1 LGNLIARWN
10 IAPRLIGMAPP
21 CRTRGLRPRRGF
33 AAAARL
39 GEWLWKDPKSPKVF
53 TPACSP
59 SYRRV
64 PSVHPFVPR
73 HAPMGHPWPSGARS
87 ASSLAAW
94 TNGLTS
100 ANNRG
105 QHPTRSAEAG

>member
-1 LGNLIARWN
+1 
-10 IAPRLIGMAPP
+10 
-21 CRTRGLRPRRGF
+21 
-33 AAAARL
+33 
-39 GEWLWKDPKSPKVF
+39 
-53 TPACSP
+53 
-59 SYRRV
+59 
-64 PSVHPFVPR
+64 
-73 HAPMGHPWPSGARS
+73 MGHPWPSGARS